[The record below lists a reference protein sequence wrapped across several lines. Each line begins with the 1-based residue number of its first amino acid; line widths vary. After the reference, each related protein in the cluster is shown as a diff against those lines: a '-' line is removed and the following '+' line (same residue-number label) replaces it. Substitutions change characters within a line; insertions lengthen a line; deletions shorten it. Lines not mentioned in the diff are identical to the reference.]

1 VKELLSCYHVEEEPL
16 DEDGL
21 QNIKIIEIEGER
33 EVEGPSLDSEVFFA
47 PIKVKKFNI
56 RKNGNPKMESIGD
69 YWDEKIV

>member
-1 VKELLSCYHVEEEPL
+1 
-16 DEDGL
+16 L
-21 QNIKIIEIEGER
+21 QNIKIIEIEGEI

-56 RKNGNPKMESIGD
+56 QKNGNPKIETIGG